1 METRHRLKALG
12 TALAVVETSSIP
24 TFLSKIAVKCLPKW
38 ACDAEVVCDSS
49 QELAGINSIR
59 CSWKVNE
66 GGMNFTFW
74 DSFYSIMLT
83 LNNGDQSRYCK
94 PILNKAMLWQFY
106 RMSDLRDKNG
116 LKQTF
121 ECSANNNDFIIFLRS
136 ESWGKVRR
144 LLQDNNQSLLFWWL
158 WHHILFMCENMQ
170 TEMGK
175 FLSIF

>member
-1 METRHRLKALG
+1 METRHHLKALG

-121 ECSANNNDFIIFLRS
+121 ECSANNNDIIIFLRS
-136 ESWGKVRR
+136 ESWGKVGR
-144 LLQDNNQSLLFWWL
+144 LLQDNNQSVVLMTLTSYTFHVREHAEKIW
-158 WHHILFMCENMQ
+158 EN
-170 TEMGK
+170 
-175 FLSIF
+175 F